1 MITNLKI
8 KDSFL
13 IDHQIFSDD
22 RGYFSEYIQND
33 FRLKNLG
40 DFIQQNLSQSKKHVL
55 RGLHFQEGE
64 FSQAKLLTV
73 MKGSIYDFFIDLR
86 KDSPTYL
93 ESDVVFLTDSNLQSV
108 YVPHGCA
115 HGFFTLEND
124 NRVLYSVSHPRSEKH
139 ERIINPI
146 PLLEKEIF
154 IKRIPPLNI
163 RDITISNKDRN
174 SPKLEDYLKEK

>member
-22 RGYFSEYIQND
+22 RGYFSEYLQND
-33 FRLKNLG
+33 FRLENLG
-40 DFIQQNLSQSKKHVL
+40 NFIQQNLSQSKKNVL
-55 RGLHFQEGE
+55 RGLHFQEDPHG
-64 FSQAKLLTV
+64 QAKLVTV

-93 ESDVVFLTDSNLQSV
+93 QNDIIFLTDSVMQSL
-108 YVPHGCA
+108 YIPTGCA
-115 HGFFTLEND
+115 HGFFTLEDD
-124 NRVLYSVSHPRSEKH
+124 NRVLYSVSLPRATEY

-146 PLLEKEIF
+146 PLLESEVF
-154 IKRIPPLNI
+154 IKRIPPFHV
-163 RDITISNKDRN
+163 RDLIMSNKDRN
-174 SPKLEDYLKEK
+174 APTLEDYLKN